1 MKEFKNIKIGDKFN
15 CYDDGKVRVSRQDV
29 VIIKDII
36 PIEKWDEDQ
45 WSKINES
52 LIDDEEWA
60 KGVDHKVCL
69 IGVNSEGKEDIFLKT
84 RYESWFSIDE
94 WGSGLLDVNEQF
106 TEMLIKELKR
116 GYFDYSKEKC
126 EHYIECLKNKEVCE
140 EINATKALINI
151 LKG

>member
-29 VIIKDII
+29 VTIINII
-36 PIEKWDEDQ
+36 PKEKWDVYR
-45 WSKINES
+45 INET
-52 LIDDEEWA
+52 IGETADEDWA
-60 KGVDHKVCL
+60 LGVNHEVCL
-69 IGVNSEGKEDIFLKT
+69 IGVNSNGKEDIFLET
-84 RYESWFSIDE
+84 RYGSWFSVDS

-116 GYFDYSKEKC
+116 GYFDYNKEDS
-126 EHYIECLKNKEVCE
+126 EHYMECLKNKEVCE
-140 EINATKALINI
+140 EINETKAIINI